1 MKKIINFLFNILG
14 FEIKRKH
21 RNKLNFNDIYQK
33 FFRDDLI
40 IFDVGAN
47 KGQSIE
53 RFKKIFPKSTIHAFE
68 PIKKEFDFLKKTY
81 GEKKDIIINNIA
93 LGEKSYQKKLNLSKR
108 TGVSSFNNF
117 NLAHKWIKIRSK
129 QYNTN
134 VEGFL
139 EGEQLVNVVTLDEYC
154 LSHNIGKIDILKVDT
169 QGYEDHVLA
178 GAVKSIKNDIIKAI
192 ELEIIFD
199 DTYDKYLTFSDLEKY
214 LLPSFRFCGIKNY
227 NQNLFE
233 GINFFAEIL
242 YLNKKIIIKNSHLG
256 NEK

>member
-1 MKKIINFLFNILG
+1 MKKIIKKILENFG
-14 FEIKRKH
+14 FEIKKLDRK
-21 RNKLNFNDIYQK
+21 KLNFDDIYKK
-33 FFRDDLI
+33 FFDDNLI

-68 PIKKEFDFLKKTY
+68 PINKEFDYLKKIY
-81 GEKKDIIINNIA
+81 GEKKNIVINNMA
-93 LGEKSYQKKLNLSKR
+93 LGESKYEKNLNLSKR

-117 NLAHKWIKIRSK
+117 NLDHEWIKVRSK
-129 QYNTN
+129 QYDTN
-134 VEGFL
+134 IEGFL
-139 EGEQLVNVVTLDEYC
+139 EGEQLVNVETLDEYC
-154 LSHNIGKIDILKVDT
+154 LKHNIKKIDILKIDT

-178 GAVKSIKNDIIKAI
+178 GAVKSIEEDIIKAI

-199 DTYDKYLTFSDLEKY
+199 DTYDKYLTFSDLETY
-214 LLPSFRFCGIKNY
+214 LLPYFRFCGIKNY

-242 YLNKKIIIKNSHLG
+242 YLNKRIIKN
-256 NEK
+256 K

>member
-1 MKKIINFLFNILG
+1 MKKIIKNFFDKFG
-14 FEIKRKH
+14 YEIKKLNK
-21 RNKLNFNDIYQK
+21 NKLNFDDIYQK
-33 FFRDDLI
+33 FFRGDLT

-53 RFKKIFPKSTIHAFE
+53 RFKKIFPNATIHAFE
-68 PIKKEFDFLKKTY
+68 PIEKEFSFLKKTY
-81 GEKKDIIINNIA
+81 EDKKDIIINNMA
-93 LGEKSYQKKLNLSKR
+93 LGEKTYEKKLNLSKR

-117 NLAHKWIKIRSK
+117 NLDHKWIKVRSK

-139 EGEQLVNVVTLDEYC
+139 EGDQLVNVVTLDEYC
-154 LSHNIGKIDILKVDT
+154 LSHNINKIDILKVDT
-169 QGYEDHVLA
+169 QGYEDQVLA
-178 GAVKSIKNDIIKAI
+178 GSVQTIKNDIIKAI

-242 YLNKKIIIKNSHLG
+242 YLNKKIITK
-256 NEK
+256 K